1 MRTRRT
7 KLIIGTAA
15 TAALALG
22 VVAATWPRAPDRSPG
37 AVFVVKRNGGWC
49 WFQDERA
56 LLDGR
61 TLIVG
66 TIAGTSKRGS
76 EGGEV
81 EVSTLNLDGAADPGT
96 HELAKLEADD
106 HNSPSLVKLANGRY
120 LAAYT
125 RHAGDRWMRWRVS
138 SAPGDA
144 SAWEPEQ
151 KLDVRAMVT
160 YSNLHVLE
168 GEGGRV
174 YNFFRGKDNNPHF
187 AVSDDEGTSFRLG
200 GRLFRWQ
207 LDSPTAIPE
216 KRTGRS
222 NASKPYV
229 RYAKGGTDT
238 VHFITTEDHPRGY
251 DNGIWHGYV
260 RGGAMFDSHGRKI
273 DEDIFD
279 DRPPELTRLTQ
290 VFVGDRDN
298 VAWTVDLQV
307 GSDGHPV
314 IAFSVQKDG
323 QHRSS
328 KETLGGLDHRYHY
341 GRFDGTTWHVH
352 EMAHAGTML
361 YEHEVNYTGLVAIV
375 PRAPE
380 VVFISTNADPVSGEA
395 LVSGA
400 DSKRHFELYRG
411 ETTDLGA
418 TWKWRAI
425 TRDSKVDQ
433 LRPIVPAS
441 QDETL
446 VLWLRGRYRSM
457 SAYELD
463 VVGMFDPGG

>member
-1 MRTRRT
+1 
-7 KLIIGTAA
+7 
-15 TAALALG
+15 
-22 VVAATWPRAPDRSPG
+22 
-37 AVFVVKRNGGWC
+37 VFVVKRNGGWC

-56 LLDGR
+56 ILDGE
-61 TLIVG
+61 TLLVG
-66 TIAGTSKRGS
+66 TIAGTSKHGS
-76 EGGEV
+76 EGGAV
-81 EVSTLNLDGAADPGT
+81 AITTLPLRGSKDAARAT
-96 HELAKLEADD
+96 ELAKLEVDD
-106 HNSPSLVKLANGRY
+106 HNSPSVVKLANGRY

-160 YSNLHVLE
+160 YSNLYVLE
-168 GEGGRV
+168 AENGRV
-174 YNFFRGKDNNPHF
+174 YNFFRAQDNNPHF
-187 AVSDDEGTSFRLG
+187 AVSDDDGASFRLG
-200 GRLFRWQ
+200 GRLFRWKV
-207 LDSPTAIPE
+207 DSPTAVPA

-229 RYAKGGTDT
+229 RYAKGGSDT
-238 VHFITTEDHPRGY
+238 IHFITTEDHPRGY
-251 DNGIWHGYV
+251 DNGIWHGYL
-260 RGGAMFDSHGRKI
+260 RGGAMYDSFGQTI
-273 DEDIFD
+273 DADVFD
-279 DRPPELTRLTQ
+279 DEPPELTRLTE
-290 VFVGDRDN
+290 VFKGDRDN

-323 QHRSS
+323 QERSS
-328 KETLGGLDHRYHY
+328 KDSLGGLDHRYHY

-361 YEHEVNYTGLVAIV
+361 YQHEVNYTGLVAIV
-375 PRAPE
+375 PRSPE
-380 VVFISTNADPVSGEA
+380 VVFISTNADPTTGEPLLSA
-395 LVSGA
+395 A
-400 DSKRHFELYRG
+400 DKTRHFELYRG
-411 ETTDLGA
+411 ETADRGA
-418 TWKWRAI
+418 SWRWRAM
-425 TRDSKVDQ
+425 THDSKVDH
-433 LRPIVPAS
+433 LRPIVPVS

-457 SAYELD
+457 AAYDLD

>member
-1 MRTRRT
+1 MF
-7 KLIIGTAA
+7 IFGGVVVA
-15 TAALALG
+15 AALAVGGFL
-22 VVAATWPRAPDRSPG
+22 ATSERQPSGQTAG

-56 LLDGR
+56 ILDGGK
-61 TLIVG
+61 LLVG
-66 TIAGTSKRGS
+66 TIAGTNKHGS
-76 EGGEV
+76 EGGAVAITALALEG
-81 EVSTLNLDGAADPGT
+81 SKDDARAT
-96 HELAKLEADD
+96 ELAKLEVDD

-138 SAPGDA
+138 SAPSDA

-160 YSNLHVLE
+160 YSNLYVLE
-168 GEGGRV
+168 AENGRL
-174 YNFFRGKDNNPHF
+174 YNFFRAQDNNPHF
-187 AVSDDEGTSFRLG
+187 AISDDDGASFRLG
-200 GRLFRWQ
+200 GQLFRWRV
-207 LDSPTAIPE
+207 DSPNAVPE

-229 RYAKGGTDT
+229 RYAKGGSDT
-238 VHFITTEDHPRGY
+238 IHFITTEDHPRGY
-251 DNGIWHGYV
+251 DNGIWHGFV
-260 RGGAMFDSHGRKI
+260 RGGAMYDSFGQTI
-273 DEDIFD
+273 DADVFD
-279 DRPPELTRLTQ
+279 DKPPELTRLTE
-290 VFVGDRDN
+290 VFKGDRDN

-307 GSDGHPV
+307 GADGYPV

-328 KETLGGLDHRYHY
+328 KDSLGGLDHRYHY

-361 YEHEVNYTGLVAIV
+361 YQHEVNYTGLVAIV
-375 PRAPE
+375 PRSPE
-380 VVFISTNADPVSGEA
+380 VVFISTNADPTTGQP
-395 LVSGA
+395 LVSA
-400 DSKRHFELYRG
+400 TDSMRHFELFRG
-411 ETTDLGA
+411 ETSDLGA
-418 TWKWRAI
+418 SWKWRAM
-425 TRDSKVDQ
+425 TQNSKVDH
-433 LRPIVPAS
+433 LRPIVPVS

-457 SAYELD
+457 AAYDLD